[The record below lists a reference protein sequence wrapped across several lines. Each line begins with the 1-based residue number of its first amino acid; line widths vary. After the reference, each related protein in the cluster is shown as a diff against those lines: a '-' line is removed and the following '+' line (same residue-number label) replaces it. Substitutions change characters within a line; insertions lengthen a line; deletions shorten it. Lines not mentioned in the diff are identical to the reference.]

1 MSQIEFIIDVA
12 KTRICLSEEE
22 EKKLRTR
29 INRTAEVIKEPN
41 THINDVTGIFPSKGE
56 ENMSTSTDK
65 GSPLHSGTSEKII
78 DKWEFLLGHSLVQ
91 RCLTWYCM
99 SPNSSH
105 NPTKI
110 SQCTIGMLK
119 HGCLNTWRLQKTW
132 ASYKNE
138 QNMIMWLC
146 GASTMQNMN
155 VTTNQQVDMSLCQL
169 MALSLRNL
177 RNKLQ

>member
-78 DKWEFLLGHSLVQ
+78 DK
-91 RCLTWYCM
+91 
-99 SPNSSH
+99 
-105 NPTKI
+105 
-110 SQCTIGMLK
+110 
-119 HGCLNTWRLQKTW
+119 
-132 ASYKNE
+132 
-138 QNMIMWLC
+138 
-146 GASTMQNMN
+146 
-155 VTTNQQVDMSLCQL
+155 
-169 MALSLRNL
+169 
-177 RNKLQ
+177 